1 MGASAGHRLKCSK
14 PLTLAME
21 KIKVLSLFCI
31 ITVTV
36 LGILYVIPRQ
46 ITVEFE
52 RFAFIRGE
60 PHVQV
65 VPSTSPKSVASPSNP
80 QSNASTASWHI
91 VNVWTFSVMAIAPL
105 TPAADLLRHLAQPDQ
120 TEKAE
125 TDKKACDDPNTFKPQ
140 VSEKGKKR
148 RIHRLRKLLAM
159 SYAKVAWK
167 DGLWLLEFVSLAV
180 GIRLSS

>member
-1 MGASAGHRLKCSK
+1 
-14 PLTLAME
+14 ME

-31 ITVTV
+31 VTVTV
-36 LGILYVIPRQ
+36 LGILSVIPRQ

-52 RFAFIRGE
+52 RYAFIRGE

-80 QSNASTASWHI
+80 RSNASTASWHT
-91 VNVWTFSVMAIAPL
+91 VNVWTLSLMAVAPL

-120 TEKAE
+120 NEQDKPE
-125 TDKKACDDPNTFKPQ
+125 TDKKACDDSYAFKPQ

-159 SYAKVAWK
+159 TYAKVAWK
-167 DGLWLLEFVSLAV
+167 DGLFLLEFASLAV
-180 GIRLSS
+180 AIRLSLIT